1 MTERIFTRGI
11 AIPAH
16 RPKSFDDTR
25 NSVRVVAVTE
35 NPVSVWDWER
45 KSSIDEILLIDG
57 AHLPPNGQIPLL
69 DSHNRSSVTSVLG
82 SARNFT
88 PNGNILEC
96 DVFFSSTEA
105 GKNAALNV
113 KEGHLTDF
121 SVGYFPAE
129 SDYIPVGEEKNI
141 NGRQF
146 KGPVKVTTKWNL
158 RELSLTPIGADQ
170 NATARSQDSNT
181 SAPAASVEEPSP
193 QPSDS
198 VKDTAPVPQPPQPVV
213 SQTDENKQAEIK
225 PDQSSGN
232 SEPVPEPI
240 SEQSVKE
247 DIKQTAIPEPAP
259 QPEKITPAPV
269 QPEKLDIAP
278 APSTSAE
285 QPVEHEVQPEEQTR
299 QVSPQPSEKTPAQP
313 INIID
318 MIFYIFIGI
327 MVLFLL
333 KGLF

>member
-1 MTERIFTRGI
+1 MTERMFTRGI

-16 RPKSFDDTR
+16 RPKSFDNDR

-35 NPVSVWDWER
+35 NPVRVWDWER

-69 DSHNRSSVTSVLG
+69 DSHNRTSVTSVLG

-96 DVFFSSTEA
+96 DVFFSGTET
-105 GKNAALNV
+105 GRNAALNV

-129 SDYIPVGEEKNI
+129 SDYIPIGEEKNI

-170 NATARSQDSNT
+170 NATARSQGDNP
-181 SAPAASVEEPSP
+181 SAPPVEEPSP
-193 QPSDS
+193 S
-198 VKDTAPVPQPPQPVV
+198 
-213 SQTDENKQAEIK
+213 SQSFA
-225 PDQSSGN
+225 
-232 SEPVPEPI
+232 
-240 SEQSVKE
+240 SVKE
-247 DIKQTAIPEPAP
+247 TPLPVQQTETQTEDKQADMKPELQPSVNEDVKQAALPEPVP
-259 QPEKITPAPV
+259 QPEKITPAPLV
-269 QPEKLDIAP
+269 KPEKKAFR
-278 APSTSAE
+278 A
-285 QPVEHEVQPEEQTR
+285 
-299 QVSPQPSEKTPAQP
+299 
-313 INIID
+313 
-318 MIFYIFIGI
+318 Y
-327 MVLFLL
+327 
-333 KGLF
+333 